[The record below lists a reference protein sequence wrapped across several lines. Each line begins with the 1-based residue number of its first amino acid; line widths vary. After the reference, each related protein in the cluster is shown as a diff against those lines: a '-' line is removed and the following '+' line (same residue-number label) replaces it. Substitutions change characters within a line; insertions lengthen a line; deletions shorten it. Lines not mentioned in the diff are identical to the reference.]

1 MAFGLNSK
9 YKQSKTIE
17 GLTQEQLIVLC
28 VDAINALNWNTSY
41 ISSNKIIAYTAN
53 NVFAT
58 NQEITIN
65 INQSTLDVT
74 SKSIGGELFD
84 WSINKKNIARFFN
97 KLDYLKEK
105 TEVEQLNLKFVEL
118 QLSLEQPE
126 NEQLSKEPETF
137 KEKLVNMFSLFVPK
151 EGYYITPILLNL
163 NILIFILML
172 LSGAGF
178 IIPNN
183 EVLLSWGG
191 NFKPLTLDGGQW
203 WRLFTCIFIHAGVLH
218 LVMNMYALLY
228 IGLLLEP
235 YLGKLRFSV
244 FYILTGL
251 LASTTSLYWHELSV
265 CVGASGAIFGLY
277 GIFLAMLFTNLIEK
291 NARKAFLTSISIF
304 VIYNL
309 LNGMKGNIDNAA
321 HLGGLLTGMLI
332 GFGSYFS
339 LKWDNNLRIKLIT
352 VSLSS
357 VVVLLAIFT
366 ALMQTPKV
374 FAEYDKKMNE
384 FAQLEIQA
392 LELYKLK
399 TENKQKISTQLNNG
413 LATWNQCIVLL
424 DSVDKLNIPI
434 ELKVRVNKLR
444 EYVNLRIEAYHIIN
458 EGLLNDSLDEKL
470 LNEKNNKIDSLIR
483 VLQNQ

>member
-1 MAFGLNSK
+1 
-9 YKQSKTIE
+9 
-17 GLTQEQLIVLC
+17 
-28 VDAINALNWNTSY
+28 
-41 ISSNKIIAYTAN
+41 
-53 NVFAT
+53 
-58 NQEITIN
+58 
-65 INQSTLDVT
+65 
-74 SKSIGGELFD
+74 
-84 WSINKKNIARFFN
+84 
-97 KLDYLKEK
+97 
-105 TEVEQLNLKFVEL
+105 
-118 QLSLEQPE
+118 
-126 NEQLSKEPETF
+126 
-137 KEKLVNMFSLFVPK
+137 
-151 EGYYITPILLNL
+151 
-163 NILIFILML
+163 
-172 LSGAGF
+172 
-178 IIPNN
+178 
-183 EVLLSWGG
+183 
-191 NFKPLTLDGGQW
+191 
-203 WRLFTCIFIHAGVLH
+203 
-218 LVMNMYALLY
+218 
-228 IGLLLEP
+228 
-235 YLGKLRFSV
+235 
-244 FYILTGL
+244 
-251 LASTTSLYWHELSV
+251 
-265 CVGASGAIFGLY
+265 
-277 GIFLAMLFTNLIEK
+277 MLFTNLIEK